1 MGDLGF
7 LDTATWLN
15 PPPRVTREGGGLVLE
30 TGDTTDFWRETHYG
44 FVHDNGHF
52 LGRETAEDFTAT
64 VTWDAAYAADFDQ
77 AGLMVWREAGY
88 WIKAGIEL
96 TDGALHMSA
105 VVTRMRSDWSTVAL
119 PGATGPQSLRLTRVG
134 GAVIVDYRRPDGRWQ
149 FMRLADFPPGP
160 LRLGLMACSPS
171 RAGLRVTF
179 TDFTVTP
186 PPANPLHP
194 ETWDSVPGLKGG

>member
-1 MGDLGF
+1 MPDLSF

-15 PPPRVTREGGGLVLE
+15 PPPRVARKEGALIVE

-44 FVHDNGHF
+44 FVHDTGHF
-52 LGRETAEDFTAT
+52 LGRETRDDFAAT
-64 VTWDAAYAADFDQ
+64 VTWTAPYTANFDQ
-77 AGLMVWREAGY
+77 AGLMIWREERY

-105 VVTRMRSDWSTVAL
+105 VVTRDRSDWSTVAMA
-119 PGATGPQSLRLTRVG
+119 GTEGPHSLRLTRVG
-134 GAVIVDYRRPDGRWQ
+134 GAVIIDYLRAEGRWQ

-160 LRLGLMACSPS
+160 LRLGVMACSPS
-171 RAGLRVTF
+171 RAGLTVRF

-194 ETWDSVPGLKGG
+194 ETWDSVPGIAG